1 MTLSPFAPADRLFA
15 VEADLNRMAGH
26 LIMLRDELAHLREAD
41 AVPSALPTPTAPFAP
56 TGSRAAAPIVPA
68 APSAAVPRTAA
79 IPAPAGAV
87 GPPVPP
93 RTPWWQRE
101 GAVSRLLSFAG
112 AGVFLIGISLLL
124 LLAIQHGYLGPVTR
138 VALGWVASAAL
149 VGVGLLVHRRRPT
162 NPGSIALAATGIAGG
177 YLLLL
182 AMTTIY
188 GWLGVS
194 AGLGLAGV
202 VFAGGVLLTRR
213 WSSEVLGVI
222 VVFGVVALA
231 PAVGADSPWIAAAF
245 LVAVS
250 LGAIVA
256 DPGLRWTVLRLV
268 RVISPAVVLMGLSD
282 VDAIERELLILAAV
296 ASAFSLV
303 TVLAELMLDR
313 RAPRGPAAGRGLV
326 EVLGALTAGIGLLP
340 AIAVTVMVTDGTVT
354 TIWLAAVGLAVLV
367 LVPVAAGP
375 GTRAVLLSIAALSVV
390 ASLASTEVEW
400 LWVPGALV
408 LAAGYLGAAVATRRW
423 MVGWV
428 GVGIAGV
435 GLLGYLAVVPG
446 LLDPELNVLDEPLGI
461 WELMASAAGLA
472 VVVLA
477 ARLIATLRPG
487 GLGRAWPFVLWAAGL
502 VLITGVTVS
511 AGVMIGAAVRQPAS
525 GFLAGHAAATLT
537 WMAAAVWLLM
547 SRQRDGRQGRQLGM
561 VIAGAAVAKL
571 LLFDL
576 GALDGVSRVVA
587 FVVAGAALLA
597 VGTLYRQT
605 RKSV

>member
-1 MTLSPFAPADRLFA
+1 MMLSPFAPADRLFA
-15 VEADLNRMAGH
+15 VEADLDRIAGH

-41 AVPSALPTPTAPFAP
+41 AVPRALPTPTAPFAP
-56 TGSRAAAPIVPA
+56 TGSGAAAPIVPA

-87 GPPVPP
+87 GPPAPP

-101 GAVSRLLSFAG
+101 GAVSRLLSIAG

-138 VALGWVASAAL
+138 VVLGWVASAAL
-149 VGVGLLVHRRRPT
+149 VGIGLLVHRRRPT

-182 AMTTIY
+182 AQTTVY

-222 VVFGVVALA
+222 VVFGVVGLA

-256 DPGLRWTVLRLV
+256 DLGRRWTVLRLV
-268 RVISPAVVLMGLSD
+268 RVISPAVVLMGLSG
-282 VDAIERELLILAAV
+282 VDAVERELLILAAV

-303 TVLAELMLDR
+303 TLLAELMLDR
-313 RAPRGPAAGRGLV
+313 RAPRGPAAGGGLV

-340 AIAVTVMVTDGTVT
+340 AIVVTVMVTDGMVT

-375 GTRAVLLSIAALSVV
+375 GTRAVLLSMAALSVV

-472 VVVLA
+472 VVWLA
-477 ARLIATLRPG
+477 ARMIDSLRPG
-487 GLGRAWPFVLWAAGL
+487 GLGRVWPFVLWAAGL

-576 GALDGVSRVVA
+576 GALDGVSGVVA